1 MKKTLDSTNIE
12 SNQSPMTDPVLV
24 QSYQGHK
31 DLITSLDF
39 HPNMY
44 FFLKQL

>member
-1 MKKTLDSTNIE
+1 MKKTTNEPIME
-12 SNQSPMTDPVLV
+12 TAPITDPVLI

-44 FFLKQL
+44 ILTI

>member
-1 MKKTLDSTNIE
+1 MKKTFDATNIE
-12 SNQSPMTDPVLV
+12 SDPITDPVLV

-39 HPNMY
+39 HPNM
-44 FFLKQL
+44 